1 MEVPTWLQWYKK
13 PEYRDIKQYSTDV
26 RIGRRSI
33 SSDGKGK
40 SSIPPHLSLDRV
52 LANKTCS
59 PMSLYDFYMY
69 LKHIEYSPE
78 NLEFYVWY
86 KNYEA
91 RWAKHSGQNDYESTE
106 KDLSTASTYHGSE
119 GYSSETELGLKS
131 EPLEAV
137 DLAELSADPEPASQT
152 AAQIL
157 EVALPKAA
165 CTPLAKP
172 KRTARDHLKA
182 LTSACTNVCA
192 LPMDTLPTLPGTHP
206 FDAAPELS
214 SIIQTYLLPSSPKEL
229 NIPPALR
236 DAALEALKTSPSP
249 VHLAPIAGH
258 VYDLLR
264 TCSHPNFLRLGVANG
279 TLETVCVATSLG
291 IALTTAGLL
300 FTFLR
305 AFVPFTGAHS
315 RLDLLASWFLW
326 FLGLSFILSG
336 LRGSCFFL
344 LLFSRRQP
352 LPWERFDDGASLSS
366 VRSGVARVL
375 GRLMIFDRKLR
386 VGDVDLRKLQRK
398 IVLQSLAGGAIGG
411 TLGVLVFAFLP
422 VWRETVHL

>member
-1 MEVPTWLQWYKK
+1 MEVPSWLQWYKK
-13 PEYRDIKQYSTDV
+13 PEYRDIKQFSTDV
-26 RIGRRSI
+26 KDGRRSI
-33 SSDGKGK
+33 SSDGRGK
-40 SSIPPHLSLDRV
+40 SSVPPHLSLDRV

-78 NLEFYVWY
+78 NLEFYVWF

-91 RWAKHSGQNDYESTE
+91 RWAKHSGQHDYDFME
-106 KDLSTASTYHGSE
+106 KDPSTYQVSE
-119 GYSSETELGLKS
+119 GYGSETELGIKH
-131 EPLEAV
+131 ERV
-137 DLAELSADPEPASQT
+137 DRVELTEMSADPEPASHT
-152 AAQIL
+152 ATQIL
-157 EVALPKAA
+157 EVALPKEA
-165 CTPLAKP
+165 CTPIAKP

-182 LTSACTNVCA
+182 LTSACTSACA
-192 LPMDTLPTLPGTHP
+192 LPTDTLPTLPGTHP

-236 DAALEALKTSPSP
+236 DTALEALKTSPSP
-249 VHLAPIAGH
+249 AHLAPIAAH
-258 VYDLLR
+258 VHALLR

-291 IALTTAGLL
+291 IALTAAGLL
-300 FTFLR
+300 FAFLR
-305 AFVPFTGAHS
+305 AFVPFRGAHS
-315 RLDLLASWFLW
+315 RLDLLAAWFLW

-352 LPWERFDDGASLSS
+352 LPWERFDDGASMSS

-386 VGDVDLRKLQRK
+386 VGDVNLRRLQRK

-422 VWRETVHL
+422 VWRETVPL